1 VKLNTNAVK
10 AFIPLVAIMAIAGME
25 CFAMAHG
32 HDGVILISAITVVA
46 GIAGYQLPNII
57 KKIKNNTKK
66 EV

>member
-1 VKLNTNAVK
+1 LNTDIIK
-10 AFIPLVAIMAIAGME
+10 ALVPLVAIISVAGME

-57 KKIKNNTKK
+57 KNMRNNHKK